1 MLYSLE
7 IVFLLLKYT
16 ECIYFLFIYFFRYED
31 HNGVPISVPISRQF
45 KEILKTIYESKYYV
59 SDPKKACLFVP
70 SLDLLNQN
78 FVRLKETA
86 QVLATLPQ

>member
-1 MLYSLE
+1 MLV
-7 IVFLLLKYT
+7 IIIIILKKYKK
-16 ECIYFLFIYFFRYED
+16 FFSSYRYED
-31 HNGVPISVPISRQF
+31 PNGVPISVPISHQF

-59 SDPKKACLFVP
+59 SDPQKACLFVP

-86 QVLATLPQ
+86 QVLATLP